1 MLQMLKRL
9 CGVAVL
15 GLGAQY
21 ASAFALLG
29 PLGSEPYQVIVI
41 GYELP
46 GDIGTPKNLGEEYRR
61 NTPTMYFSMDA
72 NFLDYFGSNGVVA
85 IEQAM
90 DVVNGLFDGRHNG
103 VTNISGYSSDL
114 SEWPLEAQRVNYRAQ
129 ALGLWDIK
137 SVVLGLMAEQM
148 GLAEPDRYTWTL
160 HDRLVG
166 PGGCPADVQYTVIK
180 RNFDPVYSG
189 LDVLQPSSYVNGTLY
204 SYVIVEI
211 CQAPPDTLA
220 EAVEFP
226 VDPLANVFTPLASAA
241 TGSFIGGYYTGFTR
255 DDMGGLRYLLRTNN
269 LNIEAAGPD
278 TFSFITNNN
287 TFQLLF
293 TSNLA
298 VFAAQALTNDAG
310 ALTALYPD
318 LVVSGTTPIFTN
330 VVTTNAFAYFTNFP
344 WAVAGSP
351 ASLVF
356 ATNYTTNVNVW
367 FRHSFANVVT
377 NTVYSQGQFTI
388 LQTNVQSCVWSP
400 PGNLCTNVSLRNVLT
415 NMVMGD
421 FYIIPTNLCDFRI
434 VSTQLVNV
442 VAITNL
448 DFVATN
454 AIGATN
460 GAGGTNELQFSQ
472 STVTY
477 ATNRVFVVNPVT
489 CPTNSVALR
498 QGMERFKFV
507 RQDFD
512 SLLNRFFY
520 PVTNEYVLNTIT
532 NNTLIPER
540 VQRIITVPDFLM
552 TAQDLASTPADGL
565 IGPGFLA
572 RGIDFSTNGVN
583 PGLAGPGTILPSI
596 ASSFTFNK
604 VGPIFGNIS
613 PGSMDEASQIQF
625 PIWGSFDGST
635 NAPIVY
641 PNGTSVL
648 NIEHQVLIQVYPPPP
663 TLPAGRISNPYAVTF
678 TASGGVSAPVVWSL
692 SPGSPGL
699 PPGLTLNQNG
709 TMSGVLGSGTDA
721 TYDFSIRVTDSAGR
735 FVDTPYEITIT
746 P

>member
-1 MLQMLKRL
+1 MLKRL

-15 GLGAQY
+15 GLSAQY

-29 PLGSEPYQVIVI
+29 PLGSEEYQVIVI

-61 NTPTMYFSMDA
+61 NNPTMYFSMDA
-72 NFLDYFGSNGVVA
+72 NFLDYFGSNGVVE
-85 IEQAM
+85 IEKAM
-90 DVVNGLFDGRHNG
+90 DVMNGLFDGRHNG

-148 GLAEPDRYTWTL
+148 GLAEPERYTWTL

-189 LDVLQPSSYVNGTLY
+189 LDLLQPSSYVNGTLY

-211 CQAPPDTLA
+211 CQGPPDTLA
-220 EAVEFP
+220 EAIEFP
-226 VDPLANVFTPLASAA
+226 VDPLANVFTPLASAVS
-241 TGSFIGGYYTGFTR
+241 GSFIGGYYTGFTR

-278 TFSFITNNN
+278 TISFITNNN

-293 TSNLA
+293 TSNLT
-298 VFAAQALTNDAG
+298 VFAAQALTNG
-310 ALTALYPD
+310 AAALNALYPD
-318 LVVSGTTPIFTN
+318 LIITGSTPIFTN
-330 VVTTNAFAYFTNFP
+330 LVTTNAFAYFTNLP
-344 WAVAGSP
+344 WSPAGSP
-351 ASLVF
+351 PTLIF
-356 ATNYTTNVNVW
+356 ATNYTTNVNIW
-367 FRHSFANVVT
+367 FNHSYANLVT
-377 NTVYSQGQFTI
+377 NTFYSQGVSSI
-388 LQTNVQSCVWSP
+388 LQTRVEPCVWAP
-400 PGNLCTNVSLRNVLT
+400 AGTLCTNVTLRNVLT

-421 FYIIPTNLCDFRI
+421 FYIIPTNFCDFRI

-442 VAITNL
+442 LAITNL

-454 AIGATN
+454 AIGTTN
-460 GAGGTNELQFSQ
+460 GTGGTNELEFSQ
-472 STVTY
+472 STVY
-477 ATNRVFVVNPVT
+477 YSTNRVFVVNPVT
-489 CPTNSVALR
+489 CPSNSVALR
-498 QGMERFKFV
+498 QGMERFSFV
-507 RQDFD
+507 RRDFD

-540 VQRIITVPDFLM
+540 IQRILTAPDFLM
-552 TAQDLASTPADGL
+552 TAQDLATTPADGL
-565 IGPGFLA
+565 IGPGFIA

-583 PGLAGPGTILPSI
+583 PGLAGPGTIVPSI
-596 ASSFTFNK
+596 ASSFIFNK

-613 PGSMDEASQIQF
+613 PGFMDEASQIQF

-648 NIEHQVLIQVYPPPP
+648 NLEHQVLIQVYPPPP
-663 TLPAGRISNPYAVTF
+663 TLLSGKVGNFYTVTF
-678 TASGGVSAPVVWSL
+678 TASGGVSSPVTWTL
-692 SPGSPGL
+692 SPGSAGL
-699 PPGLTLNQNG
+699 PPGLTLSPNG
-709 TMSGVLGSGTDA
+709 TMSGVPGAGTDA

-735 FVDTPYEITIT
+735 FVDTPYEITIS